1 MTTPQLHVVH
11 PDESTQSNTATG
23 WQRIFL
29 GAHSSSPSPL
39 VMGLT
44 HQGPYSQSPLISH
57 STSEVCFI
65 TKGRGFMISGHAEH
79 PFAPGDALHIEPG
92 CWHAIKTEAQEV
104 EMLYLFPGPE
114 LPSTTNAPLG
124 P

>member
-11 PDESTQSNTATG
+11 PAESAHSDTATG
-23 WQRIFL
+23 WQKIFL
-29 GAHSSSPSPL
+29 GAHSLSPSPL

-44 HQGPYSQSPLISH
+44 HQEPYAQSPLISH

-65 TKGRGFMISGHAEH
+65 TKGSGFMITGETEH

-104 EMLYLFPGPE
+104 EMLYLFPGSK
-114 LPSTTNAPLG
+114 LPPTTTA
-124 P
+124 